1 MRIISG
7 DALRLRIYIG
17 ERDTHKGRAL
27 HDVILESARREGLA
41 GGTGFRGLAGFGG
54 NSVVH
59 TARVLR
65 LSEDLPIVVEIID
78 DAPKI
83 EAFLPRVEA
92 LLAEGLVTV
101 DPVRVLLYRH
111 GPGKEAPQD
120 AHAAPHS
127 GTSDQDNCSQDSDK
141 QAL

>member
-7 DALRLRIYIG
+7 DALRLRIYTG

-27 HDVILESARREGLA
+27 HEVILESARRDGLA
-41 GGTGFRGLAGFGG
+41 GGTVFRALAGFGA

-78 DAPKI
+78 DAAKI
-83 EAFLPRVEA
+83 EAFLPRVEE

-101 DPVRVLLYRH
+101 DPVQVLLYRH
-111 GPGKEAPQD
+111 GPGKEAAQESR
-120 AHAAPHS
+120 APGS
-127 GTSDQDNCSQDSDK
+127 ED
-141 QAL
+141 

>member
-7 DALRLRIYIG
+7 DALRLRIYTG

-27 HDVILESARREGLA
+27 HEVILESARRDGLA
-41 GGTGFRGLAGFGG
+41 GGTVFRGLAGFGA

-78 DAPKI
+78 DAAKI
-83 EAFLPRVEA
+83 EAFLPRVEE

-101 DPVRVLLYRH
+101 DPVQVLLYRH
-111 GPGKEAPQD
+111 GPGKEAAQVPR
-120 AHAAPHS
+120 APGS
-127 GTSDQDNCSQDSDK
+127 GG
-141 QAL
+141 

>member
-7 DALRLRIYIG
+7 DALRLRIYTG
-17 ERDTHKGRAL
+17 ERDTHKGRSL
-27 HDVILESARREGLA
+27 HEVILESARREGLA
-41 GGTGFRGLAGFGG
+41 GGTVFRGLAGFGA

-65 LSEDLPIVVEIID
+65 LSEDLPVVVEIID
-78 DAPKI
+78 DAAKI

-111 GPGKEAPQD
+111 GPGKDTPKDTPGEP
-120 AHAAPHS
+120 APHGS
-127 GTSDQDNCSQDSDK
+127 GRQGI
-141 QAL
+141 